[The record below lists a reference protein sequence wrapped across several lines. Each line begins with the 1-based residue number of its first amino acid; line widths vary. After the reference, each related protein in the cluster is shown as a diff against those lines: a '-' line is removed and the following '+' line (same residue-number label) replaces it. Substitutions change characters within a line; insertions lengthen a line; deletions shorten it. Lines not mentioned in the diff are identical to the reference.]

1 MDRAVVFGTKGCGFN
16 SRRAHGVVSRSGGVW
31 TPGSMDRAVVLRNRK
46 VEGSTPAGRTSR
58 KAIMSRSERLRQAK
72 IQNNESIRLL
82 AEQIETMSELA
93 ENETTSR
100 EQLKSQSDVLVS
112 SFKNYLI
119 SNSNFMQQL
128 AYV

>member
-1 MDRAVVFGTKGCGFN
+1 
-16 SRRAHGVVSRSGGVW
+16 
-31 TPGSMDRAVVLRNRK
+31 
-46 VEGSTPAGRTSR
+46 
-58 KAIMSRSERLRQAK
+58 MSRSERLRQAK